1 MFTITTKELYS
12 SESERIFQL
21 HRSGAEGFAVSAQLS
36 ALADSVISELWSSVP
51 SPAKEQCAV
60 FALGG
65 YGRYEMCPHSDFD
78 LMVVC
83 ENEKVKEQTVEGIQ
97 SFLHTLW
104 DAGFDIGHSVRT
116 LKDCLN
122 LYQTDVD
129 SWAAILESRF
139 VCGSETMR
147 DDYTDAILTELTKM
161 RDLKF
166 VTAIIDGI
174 NERHEKYGNSV
185 KLLEPNIKN
194 SAGGLRDLHNLLW
207 MYRSADAEYFAFEPF
222 QSRESS
228 CKMMF
233 ETFERN
239 TLISSDEKEAATR
252 ALSFMLRTRHEMH
265 YRAKVIHDSLDFP
278 IQREIAKGLGYGNDE
293 ELKYVEAFMRDYFL
307 HARTIFRLNRR
318 LTSLYRKTIEPL
330 PTGFSSWR
338 APKEQILDDIY
349 SARGSSLVLR
359 NSAFEFTS
367 PAQVLKAF
375 YWCGV
380 HSLEL
385 GQALQAQFVNLPRI
399 VPLFGKNG
407 IAMREAGGVFLD
419 ILKMEQ
425 NVAPTLTLM
434 NDFDILGKFIPEWG
448 ELVAFFQHSVY
459 HYYTA
464 DAHTL
469 IALEH
474 AERLRGTPPKG
485 MAAGE
490 RFRHTGFVPQ
500 GGEHN
505 ILAEAFH
512 ALSRKELLYLA
523 ILFHDIEK
531 PHGIP
536 DHEVRGV
543 ETAHRILQRLHF
555 HDEHDDVAFLIR
567 NHLMMEQVAFR
578 RNISDPAT
586 VAEFAQQFETP
597 EQLDLLFVLTYCDL
611 SAVNKNVWTN
621 WKELL
626 LQELYLRARDV
637 LERHLAVP
645 EAISFQQEQYQ
656 KSVQTLVGRISRELP
671 RSDVELHFSSIQN
684 EAYVQAFT
692 HDEITE
698 HIKQIRRLDIEKR
711 TDGAPISTIIA
722 NENSHSTVTAITRDA
737 PFLLSNLCGVLTA
750 NDASIFDAQIFTRD
764 DGTVID
770 QFRVTDVL
778 TKSCLRGEQAEK
790 IRRDFDDMMHS
801 TVSIEHLFEKH
812 HRRWKRRQKPLL
824 HPNIRIDVTFEDA
837 PDCTIIDVYAPDTTG
852 FLYKVTRAIS
862 KLGLS
867 ITFAKIATRVDGI
880 VDSFYVV
887 DEKKK
892 PVLSEERRA
901 HIRERILQKVNQ
913 LINTQL
919 TNEKT

>member
-1 MFTITTKELYS
+1 MTTKEFYPPRQTAARFAI
-12 SESERIFQL
+12 ESERIFQL
-21 HRSGAEGFAVSAQLS
+21 HRSGAEGFAVAAQLS
-36 ALADSVISELWSSVP
+36 ALADSVLSELWNAVP
-51 SPAKEQCAV
+51 SPAREECAV

-83 ENEKVKEQTVEGIQ
+83 KNEKVKEQTVEGIQ
-97 SFLHTLW
+97 SFLHALW

-116 LKDCLN
+116 LKDCLS

-139 VCGSETMR
+139 VCGGETMR
-147 DDYTDAILTELTKM
+147 DEYTDSILTEISKK

-207 MYRSADAEYFAFEPF
+207 MYRSADVEYFAFEPF

-228 CKMMF
+228 CKMMLDM
-233 ETFERN
+233 FERKN
-239 TLISSDEKEAATR
+239 LISAEEKEAATR

-265 YRAKVIHDSLDFP
+265 YRAKAIHDSLDFP
-278 IQREIAKGLGYGNDE
+278 IQREIAQGLGYGNDD

-307 HARTIFRLNRR
+307 HARIIFRLNRR
-318 LTSLYRKTIEPL
+318 LTSLYRKSIEVP
-330 PTGFSSWR
+330 PKGFPAWR
-338 APKEQILDDIY
+338 TPKEQILDEMY
-349 SARGSSLVLR
+349 SARGSSLILR

-375 YWCGV
+375 YWCGI

-385 GQALQAQFVNLPRI
+385 GQSLQARFVNLSHI
-399 VPLFGKNG
+399 SQLFDVTGVSS
-407 IAMREAGGVFLD
+407 REAGIVFLD

-425 NVAPTLTLM
+425 NVASTLMVM

-474 AERLRGTPPKG
+474 AERLRG
-485 MAAGE
+485 
-490 RFRHTGFVPQ
+490 
-500 GGEHN
+500 EHN
-505 ILAEAFH
+505 ILAEAYH
-512 ALSRKELLYLA
+512 SLERKELLYLA

-531 PHGIP
+531 PHGITG
-536 DHEVRGV
+536 HELRGV
-543 ETAHRILQRLHF
+543 ETAHRILQRLHIP
-555 HDEHDDVAFLIR
+555 DEHDDIGFLIR
-567 NHLMMEQVAFR
+567 HHLMMEQVAFR

-656 KSVQTLVGRISRELP
+656 KSVQTLVGTISQQLP

-692 HDEITE
+692 KDEIAE
-698 HIKQIRRLDIEKR
+698 HIRQISRLDR
-711 TDGAPISTIIA
+711 ISTIIA
-722 NENSHSTVTAITRDA
+722 SPPDGGHSTVTAITHDA

-750 NDASIFDAQIFTRD
+750 NDANIFDAQIFTRD
-764 DGTVID
+764 DGIVID
-770 QFRVTDVL
+770 QFRVVDVL
-778 TKSCLRGEQAEK
+778 TKTCLRDEQAEK
-790 IRRDFDDMMHS
+790 IRRDFNDMLHGS
-801 TVSIEHLFEKH
+801 VSLEHLFEKH
-812 HRRWKRRQKPLL
+812 NRRWKRR
-824 HPNIRIDVTFEDA
+824 HPAKNGIHPSIRIDVTFEDA
-837 PDCTIIDVYAPDTTG
+837 PDCTIIDVYAPDTAG
-852 FLYKVTRAIS
+852 FLYKVTRTIS

-887 DEKKK
+887 DEERK
-892 PVLSEERRA
+892 PIISEERRTI
-901 HIRERILQKVNQ
+901 IRERILHKVNQ

-919 TNEKT
+919 TSEKTNP

>member
-1 MFTITTKELYS
+1 MSTREFYL

-21 HRSGAEGFAVSAQLS
+21 HRSGAEGVAVSAQLS
-36 ALADSVISELWSSVP
+36 ALADSVISELWSAVP
-51 SPAKEQCAV
+51 RSAKDQCAI

-78 LMVVC
+78 LMVLC
-83 ENEKVKEQTVEGIQ
+83 ESERTKEQTTDAIQ
-97 SFLHTLW
+97 SFLHALW

-139 VCGSETMR
+139 VCGNDAMR
-147 DDYTDAILTELTKM
+147 EHYADAILTEITKK

-207 MYRSADAEYFAFEPF
+207 MYRSADVEYFAFEPF

-233 ETFERN
+233 EMFEQKN
-239 TLISSDEKEAATR
+239 LIGGEEKEAATR

-265 YRAKVIHDSLDFP
+265 YYAKAIHDSLDFS
-278 IQREIAKGLGYGNDE
+278 IQREIAKGLGYGNDN

-318 LTSLYRKTIEPL
+318 LTSLYRKSIQP
-330 PTGFSSWR
+330 SSWR

-349 SARGSSLVLR
+349 AARGSSLALR
-359 NSAFEFTS
+359 NSSFEFTS

-375 YWCGV
+375 YWCGI

-385 GQALQAQFVNLPRI
+385 GQSLQARFVNLSSRYAG
-399 VPLFGKNG
+399 LFDQNG
-407 IAMREAGGVFLD
+407 IASREAGAVFLD
-419 ILKMEQ
+419 IVRMEH
-425 NVAPTLTLM
+425 NVASTLTLM

-469 IALEH
+469 IALDH
-474 AERLRGTPPKG
+474 AERL
-485 MAAGE
+485 
-490 RFRHTGFVPQ
+490 HS
-500 GGEHN
+500 EHN
-505 ILAEAFH
+505 ILAEAYH
-512 ALSRKELLYLA
+512 SLSRKELLYLA

-531 PHGIP
+531 PHGITE
-536 DHEVRGV
+536 HELRGA
-543 ETAHRILQRLHF
+543 EIAHRILQRLHVQ
-555 HDEHDDVAFLIR
+555 DKHDDIGFLIR
-567 NHLMMEQVAFR
+567 NHLMMEQIAFR

-586 VAEFAQQFETP
+586 VAEFAQQFQTP

-645 EAISFQQEQYQ
+645 EAISFQQKQYQ
-656 KSVQTLVGRISRELP
+656 KSVQTLVGTISQQLP

-684 EAYVQAFT
+684 EAYAQTFT
-692 HDEITE
+692 KDEIAE
-698 HIKQIRRLDIEKR
+698 HIRQIQRLDIEKGA
-711 TDGAPISTIIA
+711 DGAPISTIIA
-722 NENSHSTVTAITRDA
+722 SEQSHSTVTAITRDA

-750 NDASIFDAQIFTRD
+750 NDANIFDAQIFTRD
-764 DGTVID
+764 DGIVID
-770 QFRVTDVL
+770 QFRVVDVL
-778 TKSCLRGEQAEK
+778 TKTCLREEQAEK
-790 IRRDFDDMMHS
+790 IRCDFDDMLRG
-801 TVSIEHLFEKH
+801 TVSLENLFEKH
-812 HRRWKRRQKPLL
+812 NRRWKRRQKPML
-824 HPNIRIDVTFEDA
+824 HPNIRIDVTFENA

-852 FLYKVTRAIS
+852 FLYKVTRTIS

-867 ITFAKIATRVDGI
+867 ITFAKIGTRVDGI

-887 DEKKK
+887 DEEKK
-892 PVLSEERRA
+892 PVLSDERRT

-913 LINTQL
+913 LINIQL
-919 TNEKT
+919 TNERINT

>member
-1 MFTITTKELYS
+1 MSAKEFYS
-12 SESERIFQL
+12 LESERIFQL
-21 HRSGAEGFAVSAQLS
+21 HRSGAEGFVVSAQLS
-36 ALADSVISELWSSVP
+36 ALADAVISKLWNAVP
-51 SPAKEQCAV
+51 RPAKDQCAV

-78 LMVVC
+78 LMVLC
-83 ENEKVKEQTVEGIQ
+83 ESERTKEQTTEAIQ
-97 SFLHTLW
+97 SFLHALW

-139 VCGSETMR
+139 VCGNDAMR
-147 DDYTDAILTELTKM
+147 ERYAEAILTEITKK

-207 MYRSADAEYFAFEPF
+207 MYRSADVEYFAFEPF

-233 ETFERN
+233 EMFEQKN
-239 TLISSDEKEAATR
+239 LISGEEKEAATR

-265 YRAKVIHDSLDFP
+265 YHSKTIHDSLDFS
-278 IQREIAKGLGYGNDE
+278 IQREIAKGLGYLPTEQAGDAA
-293 ELKYVEAFMRDYFL
+293 LKYVENHAVACVEAFMRDYFL
-307 HARTIFRLNRR
+307 HARTIFRLNQR
-318 LTSLYRKTIEPL
+318 LTSLYRKSIQP
-330 PTGFSSWR
+330 SSWR

-349 SARGSSLVLR
+349 AARGSSLVLR

-375 YWCGV
+375 YWCGI

-385 GQALQAQFVNLPRI
+385 GQSLQARFVNLSSRYAG
-399 VPLFGKNG
+399 LFDQNG
-407 IAMREAGGVFLD
+407 IAALKAYCETGAVFLD
-419 ILKMEQ
+419 IVRMEH
-425 NVAPTLTLM
+425 NVASTLTLM

-469 IALEH
+469 IALDH
-474 AERLRGTPPKG
+474 AERLRS
-485 MAAGE
+485 
-490 RFRHTGFVPQ
+490 
-500 GGEHN
+500 EHN
-505 ILAEAFH
+505 ILAEAYH
-512 ALSRKELLYLA
+512 SLSRKELLYLA

-531 PHGIP
+531 PHGITE
-536 DHEVRGV
+536 HELRGA
-543 ETAHRILQRLHF
+543 EIAHSILQRLQIP
-555 HDEHDDVAFLIR
+555 DEHDDIGFLIR
-567 NHLMMEQVAFR
+567 NHLMMEQIAFR

-656 KSVQTLVGRISRELP
+656 KSVQTLVGTISQQLP

-684 EAYVQAFT
+684 EAYVQAFSQ
-692 HDEITE
+692 DEITE
-698 HIKQIRRLDIEKR
+698 HIRQIQRLNIEKGAG
-711 TDGAPISTIIA
+711 GAPISTIIA
-722 NENSHSTVTAITRDA
+722 SENSHSTVTAITRDA

-750 NDASIFDAQIFTRD
+750 NDANIFDAQIFTRD
-764 DGTVID
+764 DGIVID
-770 QFRVTDVL
+770 QFRVVDVL
-778 TKSCLRGEQAEK
+778 TKSCLRDEQAEK
-790 IRRDFDDMMHS
+790 IRRDFDD
-801 TVSIEHLFEKH
+801 VLRNAVKLENLFEKH
-812 HRRWKRRQKPLL
+812 NRRWKRRQRPLL
-824 HPNIRIDVTFEDA
+824 HPNIRIDVTFENA

-887 DEKKK
+887 DEQKK
-892 PVLSEERRA
+892 PILSDERRRL
-901 HIRERILQKVNQ
+901 IRERILQKVNQ
-913 LINTQL
+913 LINIQL
-919 TNEKT
+919 TNEKVNS